1 LTNLGI
7 VYLIGAGP
15 GDPGLITVR
24 GRQRLAE
31 ADVVLYDRLI
41 GDELLDAAHPDAEL
55 IYVGKSAQG
64 HRLSQDEI
72 NALLVEKARA
82 GLKVARLKGGDP
94 FVFGR
99 GGEEGEVLVE
109 AGVPFEVVP
118 GITSPIAV
126 PAYAGIPVTHRDIAS
141 NFAVVTGHRRKGGE
155 GAEEGLGL
163 DWDALAR
170 IDTLVVLMGV
180 GNLPVIVRELLGAGR
195 GPDTPAALIRWGT
208 TPRQETVAGTLGTI
222 VERVRKAGLRPP
234 AVLVVGDV
242 VALRD
247 HLRWF
252 DRGPLFGLR
261 VLVSRP
267 RDKAGQM
274 AACLRDLGADP
285 VIFPTIAIRPP
296 DSWEPLDAAVEQ
308 LSTYDWVIFTST
320 NGVRFFWDRL
330 EQTGRDARAFAG
342 AHLAAIGP
350 ITAQELTARG
360 LRPDLVPDQYVAEAI
375 LEEIG
380 EVRGKRILLPRAD
393 IARPALADGLLAAG
407 AEVDEVAAY
416 RTVPTSATD
425 AQKIREMLAAGE
437 IDVLTFTSSSTVRNF
452 VAAIEPLPDLP
463 HDTVVACIG
472 PITAQTA
479 EELGLPV
486 HVSADEH
493 TIDGLLNALIGHSST
508 QRRGAEKSD
517 EPLCDSTSTCL

>member
-1 LTNLGI
+1 LTNVGI

-31 ADVVLYDRLI
+31 ADVVLFDRLI
-41 GDELLDAAHPDAEL
+41 GDELLDATRPDAEL

-99 GGEEGEVLVE
+99 GGEEAEVLTE

-126 PAYAGIPVTHRDIAS
+126 PAYAGIAVTHRDVAS
-141 NFAVVTGHRRKGGE
+141 NFAVVTGHRRRGGE
-155 GAEEGLGL
+155 GADEGLGL

-170 IDTLVVLMGV
+170 MDTLVVLMGV
-180 GNLPVIVRELLGAGR
+180 GNLPVIARELLAAGR
-195 GPDTPAALIRWGT
+195 DPDTPAALVRWGT

-222 VERVRKAGLRPP
+222 AERVREARLRPP

-247 HLRWF
+247 DLRWF
-252 DRGPLFGLR
+252 DARPLFGSR
-261 VLVSRP
+261 VLVTRP
-267 RDKAGQM
+267 RDRAGQM
-274 AACLRDLGADP
+274 AARLRDLGAEP

-296 DSWEPLDAAVEQ
+296 ENWEPLDAAVER
-308 LSTYDWVIFTST
+308 LSSYDWVIFTST
-320 NGVRFFWDRL
+320 NGVRFFWERL
-330 EQTGRDARAFAG
+330 DQTGRDARAFAG
-342 AHLAAIGP
+342 ARLGAIGP
-350 ITAQELTARG
+350 VTAWELTARG
-360 LRPDLVPDQYVAEAI
+360 LRPDLVPKQYVAEAI

-380 EVRGKRILLPRAD
+380 GVEGQRILLPRAD
-393 IARPALADGLLAAG
+393 IARPLLAEGLRAAG

-416 RTVPTSATD
+416 RTVPASAED
-425 AQKIREMLAAGE
+425 AQEIQEMLAVGE
-437 IDVLTFTSSSTVRNF
+437 LDVLTFTSSSTVRNF
-452 VAAIEPLPDLP
+452 VAALEPLPELP
-463 HDTVVACIG
+463 EGTVVACIG

-479 EELGLPV
+479 RELGLPV

-493 TIDGLLNALIGHSST
+493 TIEGLLQAVVDHCST
-508 QRRGAEKSD
+508 RGSKDAKGR
-517 EPLCDSTSTCL
+517 DSLPAPAFPR